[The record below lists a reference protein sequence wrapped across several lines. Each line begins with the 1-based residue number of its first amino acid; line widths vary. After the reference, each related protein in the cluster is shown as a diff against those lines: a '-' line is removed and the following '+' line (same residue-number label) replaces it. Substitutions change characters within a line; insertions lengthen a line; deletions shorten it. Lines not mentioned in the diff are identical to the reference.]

1 MVSLSRIFRR
11 GEASGAE
18 ADSVPAN
25 AAAPANVSDAA
36 ADASSGAVSASAAGP
51 AEASDALML
60 AREFLGNFPGG
71 MFRYLAEGPDT
82 LDCVSAGMLSLFGCA
97 DTAAFSELTGDTF
110 TGLVHP
116 DDRERVLREI
126 REQVAER
133 NDDHVRYRILRA
145 DGEVRWVEDWGHL
158 AADVEG
164 RRWFYVTLMDI
175 TDQVRDEGDLR
186 RANERLEILTALSN
200 DVLFDIECATGAAHV
215 YGDFEGRFGRA
226 PEQSDFVVHRRCQKP
241 CNLDITSYDLSPLME
256 QIGENSLVDFE
267 TSTPGPDG
275 EPVWYRYQS
284 VVLYDG
290 EGGPVRHVG
299 RLLDT
304 SEAAQRES
312 QFRRKAERDGLT
324 GLYNRA
330 AALDRIETLLASED
344 RPCTLIA
351 VDVDDFKGVND
362 TYGHLAGDAVLKE
375 LAAFL
380 SQVMRKEDVV
390 ARMGGDEFLIF
401 APGLAAGPATDR
413 VLEHLAR
420 GPFATQRATD
430 EAAKAA
436 GSMAAH
442 ATPTISIGA
451 ACCLTPPMPFEELYA
466 VADST
471 LYQAKEAGKAQ
482 YCLTVIV

>member
-11 GEASGAE
+11 GEASGGE
-18 ADSVPAN
+18 AGDARADVPA
-25 AAAPANVSDAA
+25 AEPSESPASPEVPTAPSSDA
-36 ADASSGAVSASAAGP
+36 SP
-51 AEASDALML
+51 AEAPDVLML

-71 MFRYLAEGPDT
+71 MFRYPAEGRDD

-97 DTAAFSELTGDTF
+97 DAAAFSALTGDTF
-110 TGLVHP
+110 AGVVHP
-116 DDRERVLREI
+116 DDRDRVLREI
-126 REQVAER
+126 QEQIAER
-133 NDDHVRYRILRA
+133 NDDHVRYRIIRA

-158 AADVEG
+158 AVDADG
-164 RRWFYVTLMDI
+164 KRWFYVTLMDI
-175 TDQVRDEGDLR
+175 TDQVRDEGALR

-200 DVLFDIECATGAAHV
+200 DVLFDIECATGKAHV

-226 PEQSDFVVHRRCQKP
+226 PEQPDFVVHRRCKKP
-241 CNLDITSYDLSPLME
+241 CNLDITSYDLLPLME

-284 VVLYDG
+284 VVLYDE
-290 EGGPVRHVG
+290 EGAPVRHVG

-380 SQVMRKEDVV
+380 SQVMRKEDIV
-390 ARMGGDEFLIF
+390 ARIGGDEFLIF

-436 GSMAAH
+436 GHAPTH
-442 ATPTISIGA
+442 ATPSISIGA

-471 LYQAKEAGKAQ
+471 LYQAKDAGKAR
-482 YCLTVIV
+482 YRLTVVG

>member
-11 GEASGAE
+11 GEASESEAGDARASNPSSAE
-18 ADSVPAN
+18 PS
-25 AAAPANVSDAA
+25 APS
-36 ADASSGAVSASAAGP
+36 ASSMASAASSPAASP
-51 AEASDALML
+51 AEAPDVLML

-71 MFRYLAEGPDT
+71 MFRYPAEGPDT

-97 DTAAFSELTGDTF
+97 DAAAFSALTGDTF
-110 TGLVHP
+110 SGLVHH

-126 REQVAER
+126 QEQIAEH

-158 AADVEG
+158 AADAEG
-164 RRWFYVTLMDI
+164 KRWFYVTLMDI

-241 CNLDITSYDLSPLME
+241 CSLDITSYDLSPLME

-267 TSTPGPDG
+267 TSTPGPNG

-284 VVLYDG
+284 VVLYDEKG
-290 EGGPVRHVG
+290 NPVRHVG

-380 SQVMRKEDVV
+380 SQVMRKEDIV

-436 GSMAAH
+436 GQAPSH
-442 ATPTISIGA
+442 ATPSISIGA

-471 LYQAKEAGKAQ
+471 LYQAKDAGKAQ
-482 YCLTVIV
+482 YCLTVIG